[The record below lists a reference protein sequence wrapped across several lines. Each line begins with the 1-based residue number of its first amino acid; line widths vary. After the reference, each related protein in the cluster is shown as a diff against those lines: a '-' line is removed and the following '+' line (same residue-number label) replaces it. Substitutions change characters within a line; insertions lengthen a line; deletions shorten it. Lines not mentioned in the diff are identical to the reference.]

1 VSGHVRQGCAVE
13 SCIAKHALAL
23 FIEFIDESLLTNVIA
38 SLIYDR
44 QRPASVMQIIGA
56 ILSRLA

>member
-1 VSGHVRQGCAVE
+1 VRQGCAVE